1 MWTKVFFSEAGFWN
15 ILTSV
20 WAGPS
25 RHTFTKEPQ
34 HKDAGRDVE
43 VWKSCVF
50 FYFLFQVLHLQI
62 TRLES
67 SSDCMF
73 SFFFFLY
80 KGWFTGSERREDSLL
95 SCEGS
100 PDLTDPVSLKV
111 DLLPDWRRDGAPF
124 FYLFI
129 YLFFFFVQNTT
140 AIPPSPVLL
149 QKSGTLR
156 KCPNPSRDCMSK
168 PRLQHGGKNIA
179 LWSPAY
185 EDMLLFWICSV
196 ARNSFVGPPD

>member
-1 MWTKVFFSEAGFWN
+1 MDKDFVPFCFNSEAEKPAFWN
-15 ILTSV
+15 VTHI
-20 WAGPS
+20 PS
-25 RHTFTKEPQ
+25 RDTFTEEPQ

-50 FYFLFQVLHLQI
+50 FFFLFQVLHLQI

-73 SFFFFLY
+73 SFFFLY

-124 FYLFI
+124 FIYLFF
-129 YLFFFFVQNTT
+129 FFFFVQNTT
-140 AIPPSPVLL
+140 AIPPLPVLARFWPSCKRAEL
-149 QKSGTLR
+149 SESVRTPAGTACLSLDFNTEV
-156 KCPNPSRDCMSK
+156 K
-168 PRLQHGGKNIA
+168 I
-179 LWSPAY
+179 
-185 EDMLLFWICSV
+185 
-196 ARNSFVGPPD
+196 